1 VSFLYKY
8 DATSLLTGVV
18 VYGRHASPPSDR
30 FLAEWFG
37 KLKNDEMETEIMSQ
51 PQPPSMSQSPWIKD
65 SDTARFGEDVVN
77 ASLEVPVIVDFWAPW
92 CEPCKDLGPVLEKT
106 VEAANG
112 AVRLVKINVDENQE
126 LAAQLRVQ
134 SIPAV
139 FAFKGG
145 QPVDGFMGVQ
155 PESQIKAFIE
165 KLGVTIGPS
174 PMEELFSTAEIAMAQ
189 GDLVTAESVYRKAL
203 DLEPNNIAALGGL
216 IICRVKAG
224 DVATAQELFDSLTP
238 EYQDKPELAAAK
250 AALALAGQGGD
261 SADIEAAQAHHDADP
276 ENLDAHFELACALLA
291 QSHNE
296 EGAGHLL
303 DIIKQDREWNDA
315 AARKQLLTLFEA
327 LGPTD
332 QLTISAR
339 KALSS
344 MLFS

>member
-1 VSFLYKY
+1 M
-8 DATSLLTGVV
+8 
-18 VYGRHASPPSDR
+18 
-30 FLAEWFG
+30 
-37 KLKNDEMETEIMSQ
+37 EMEN
-51 PQPPSMSQSPWIKD
+51 MSQSEWIKD
-65 SDTARFGEDVVN
+65 SDTARFGDDVVN
-77 ASLEVPVIVDFWAPW
+77 ASMEVPVIVDFWAPW
-92 CEPCKDLGPVLEKT
+92 CEPCKDLGPILEKT
-106 VEAANG
+106 VVAANG
-112 AVRLVKINVDENQE
+112 AVRLVKINIDENQE
-126 LAAQLRVQ
+126 LATQLRVQ

-203 DLEPNNIAALGGL
+203 DIEPNNIAALGGL

-238 EYQDKPELAAAK
+238 DYQDKPELAAAK
-250 AALALAGQGGD
+250 AALALVGQGGD
-261 SADIEAAQAHHDADP
+261 DTDIVEAQSRFDANTDDM
-276 ENLDAHFELACALLA
+276 DAHYDLACALLA
-291 QSHNE
+291 QSRNE

-303 DIIKQDREWNDA
+303 DIIKQDRSWNDA

-327 LGPTD
+327 LGPND
-332 QLTISAR
+332 ELTLSAR

-344 MLFS
+344 ILFS

>member
-1 VSFLYKY
+1 
-8 DATSLLTGVV
+8 
-18 VYGRHASPPSDR
+18 
-30 FLAEWFG
+30 
-37 KLKNDEMETEIMSQ
+37 METENMA
-51 PQPPSMSQSPWIKD
+51 QSEWIKE
-65 SDTARFGEDVVN
+65 SDTARFNDDVVN

-92 CEPCKDLGPVLEKT
+92 CEPCKDLGPILEKA
-106 VEAANG
+106 VDAAKG

-126 LAAQLRVQ
+126 LAAQLQVQ

-145 QPVDGFMGVQ
+145 QPVDGFMGAQ

-174 PMEELFSTAEIAMAQ
+174 PMEELFSTADLALAQ

-203 DLEPNNIAALGGL
+203 DLEPNNIVALGGL

-224 DVATAQELFDSLTP
+224 DIATGQELFDSLTP
-238 EYQDKPELAAAK
+238 DYQDKPELAAAK
-250 AALALAGQGGD
+250 AALTLAGLGGD
-261 SADIEAAQAHHDADP
+261 DADIAEAQSHFDADP
-276 ENLDAHFELACALLA
+276 EDMDAHYELACALLA
-291 QSHNE
+291 QGRNQ
-296 EGAGHLL
+296 EGAEHLL
-303 DIIKQDREWNDA
+303 DIIKQDRNWNDA

-332 QLTISAR
+332 ELTLSAR

-344 MLFS
+344 LLFS

>member
-1 VSFLYKY
+1 M
-8 DATSLLTGVV
+8 
-18 VYGRHASPPSDR
+18 
-30 FLAEWFG
+30 
-37 KLKNDEMETEIMSQ
+37 EMEN
-51 PQPPSMSQSPWIKD
+51 MSQSPTQSEWIKD
-65 SDTARFGEDVVN
+65 SDTARFGDDVVN
-77 ASLEVPVIVDFWAPW
+77 ASMEVPVIVDFWAPW
-92 CEPCKDLGPVLEKT
+92 CEPCKDLGPILEKT
-106 VEAANG
+106 VVAANG
-112 AVRLVKINVDENQE
+112 AVRLVKINIDENQE
-126 LAAQLRVQ
+126 LATQLRVQ

-203 DLEPNNIAALGGL
+203 DIEPNNIAALGGL

-238 EYQDKPELAAAK
+238 DYQDKPELAAAK
-250 AALALAGQGGD
+250 AALALVGQGGD
-261 SADIEAAQAHHDADP
+261 DTDIVEAQNRFDANTDDM
-276 ENLDAHFELACALLA
+276 DAHYDLACALLG
-291 QSHNE
+291 QSRNE

-303 DIIKQDREWNDA
+303 DIIKQDRSWNDA

-327 LGPTD
+327 LGPND
-332 QLTISAR
+332 ELTLSAR

-344 MLFS
+344 ILFS

>member
-1 VSFLYKY
+1 M
-8 DATSLLTGVV
+8 
-18 VYGRHASPPSDR
+18 
-30 FLAEWFG
+30 
-37 KLKNDEMETEIMSQ
+37 EMEN
-51 PQPPSMSQSPWIKD
+51 MSQSPTQSEWIKD
-65 SDTARFGEDVVN
+65 SDTARFGDDVVN
-77 ASLEVPVIVDFWAPW
+77 ASMEVPVIVDFWAPW
-92 CEPCKDLGPVLEKT
+92 CEPCKDLGPILEKT
-106 VEAANG
+106 VVAANG
-112 AVRLVKINVDENQE
+112 AVRLVKINIDENQE
-126 LAAQLRVQ
+126 LATQLRVQ

-203 DLEPNNIAALGGL
+203 DIEPNNIAALGGL

-238 EYQDKPELAAAK
+238 DYQDKPELAAAK
-250 AALALAGQGGD
+250 AALALVGQGGD
-261 SADIEAAQAHHDADP
+261 DTDIVEAQSRFDANTDDM
-276 ENLDAHFELACALLA
+276 DAHYDLACALLG
-291 QSHNE
+291 QSRNE

-303 DIIKQDREWNDA
+303 DIIKQDRSWNDA

-327 LGPTD
+327 LGPND
-332 QLTISAR
+332 ELTLSAR

-344 MLFS
+344 ILFS